1 MINQNV
7 LNNDSVIN
15 QQIMLT
21 KRTINVT
28 ILTEEVENMLNAFG
42 KFSRKLRI
50 EHNEVLKDMAKK
62 LGVTSAYLSAVEVGK
77 RNIPTEWFESIS
89 MNYNLSQIEQSCLRK
104 AIDSSIKQLKID
116 LDNYS
121 EMQRET
127 AAVFARKLEELD
139 EQDIKKL
146 FEVFNKP

>member
-1 MINQNV
+1 
-7 LNNDSVIN
+7 
-15 QQIMLT
+15 
-21 KRTINVT
+21 
-28 ILTEEVENMLNAFG
+28 MLNAFG

-89 MNYNLSQIEQSCLRK
+89 VNYNLSRIEQDCLRK
-104 AIDSSIKQLKID
+104 SIDSSIKQLKID
-116 LDNYS
+116 LENYN